1 MNFNNFA
8 VILIIMKVVRIKELR
23 RREERLRKVKEL
35 IGGSAMDKVDKQKA
49 LFTMFQVP
57 V

>member
-1 MNFNNFA
+1 MT
-8 VILIIMKVVRIKELR
+8 VIRIKELR

-35 IGGSAMDKVDKQKA
+35 IGASAMDRTDKTKA
-49 LFTMFQVP
+49 LFEMFHQVP

>member
-8 VILIIMKVVRIKELR
+8 VILIMKVIRIKELR

-35 IGGSAMDKVDKQKA
+35 IGGSAMDPVDKTKC
-49 LFTMFQVP
+49 LFEMFQVP

>member
-8 VILIIMKVVRIKELR
+8 VILNMKVVRIKEIR

-35 IGGSAMDKVDKQKA
+35 IGGSAMDRTDKVKS
-49 LFTMFQVP
+49 LFEMFQVP